1 MARACP
7 GFLSM
12 KHAEGYCYTPLDG
25 MLVHL
30 RVTPQQFVASTRLYT
45 WGTMGEER
53 HCGVKFLV

>member
-7 GFLSM
+7 GFLSR

-25 MLVHL
+25 MVVHC

-45 WGTMGEER
+45 WETMDEEAQS
-53 HCGVKFLV
+53 GVMFLV